1 MRNTSLVSF
10 FTHHLFSTFHALNQ
24 RNLFRVTFRFLFPNS
39 KSHAKL
45 FSRPSIN
52 ILSHHLVVQS
62 THTPFILSS
71 RNLSTNLTITP
82 ECHTNKLSYP
92 YFNYFSNL
100 LIKLTWLPL
109 FLSCSNY
116 QTYFTNQNLCTIL
129 FAITFDSY
137 LYFSMTN
144 PASSVKLDI
153 VKGSLHTYHWP
164 FTPL

>member
-1 MRNTSLVSF
+1 MKTYNTCIH
-10 FTHHLFSTFHALNQ
+10 FTIHYFSIFPWHAFNRQ
-24 RNLFRVTFRFLFPNS
+24 NLFRVTFRFLFPNS

-45 FSRPSIN
+45 PSRPSIN
-52 ILSHHLVVQS
+52 ILSHHFVVQS

-109 FLSCSNY
+109 FLSYSNY
-116 QTYFTNQNLCTIL
+116 RTYFTNQTYVPFLVG
-129 FAITFDSY
+129 ITFDTY

-153 VKGSLHTYHWP
+153 VKGSLHTYH
-164 FTPL
+164 